1 VIRLLVSIVL
11 QVMASAVGL
20 IAAAWILEDM
30 TLDGA
35 AFVIA
40 VLIFTA
46 VSVVLQPLITQIAI
60 TKVDALRGG
69 SALVTT
75 FLGLLITALVSDGLQ
90 IDGASTWVLATLIVW
105 AATVVAAIVLPLFL
119 FKSILQRQR
128 S

>member
-1 VIRLLVSIVL
+1 MIRLLVSIVL
-11 QVMASAVGL
+11 QVIASAVGL

-30 TLDGA
+30 TLNGA

-46 VSVVLQPLITQIAI
+46 VTVVLQPLITQIAI
-60 TKVDALRGG
+60 NKVEALRGG

-75 FLGLLITALVSDGLQ
+75 FVGLFITTLISDGLQ

-105 AATVVAAIVLPLFL
+105 LATVLAAIVLPLFL
-119 FKSILQRQR
+119 FKSILQNQR